1 MRNYI
6 PGIIFVCYDNVILK
20 KKYLNLNQGS
30 FDGFVVSEMMNL
42 VMLVN
47 ILYLLMTNN
56 LYTSKVCGVL
66 I

>member
-20 KKYLNLNQGS
+20 KNLNFNQVS
-30 FDGFVVSEMMNL
+30 FDELVVSEMMNL

-47 ILYLLMTNN
+47 ILYLLLTNN
-56 LYTSKVCGVL
+56 LYISKVCGVL

>member
-20 KKYLNLNQGS
+20 KNLNFNQGS
-30 FDGFVVSEMMNL
+30 FDEFVVSEMMNL

-47 ILYLLMTNN
+47 ILYLLLTNN
-56 LYTSKVCGVL
+56 LYISKVCGVL